1 MCKHK
6 QTTVV
11 TGGKLAIHQCDIC
24 GATLWDK
31 DVSPEV
37 MPLPLDIEALK
48 MWEARTDDT
57 VVREWAYLE
66 ALRMTNPKAYR
77 EHARNRIKAALEKI
91 AEIEADPD
99 RIVVRMYLA
108 ELEASDEIP
117 Y

>member
-1 MCKHK
+1 MCNHKH
-6 QTTVV
+6 TTVV
-11 TGGKLAIHQCDIC
+11 TGGKLAIHQCDFC

-37 MPLPLDIEALK
+37 MPLPLDMEALK
-48 MWEARTDDT
+48 MWEARTDDAVT
-57 VVREWAYLE
+57 RETAYLD

-77 EHARNRIKAALEKI
+77 EHARKVIQAALERI
-91 AEIEADPD
+91 AEIDADPD
-99 RIVVRMYLA
+99 RVVVKMYLA